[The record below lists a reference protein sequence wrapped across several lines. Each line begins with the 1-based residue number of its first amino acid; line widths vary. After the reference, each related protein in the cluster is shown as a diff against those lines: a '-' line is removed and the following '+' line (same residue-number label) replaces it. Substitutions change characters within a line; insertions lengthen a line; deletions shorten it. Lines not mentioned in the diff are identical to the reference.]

1 MNIYSPPKKPNK
13 LLQCLNMGRISFN
26 YRVNK
31 FKLIL
36 IKIKTC
42 KKIFFKD
49 THLGT
54 GIICNHFAI

>member
-1 MNIYSPPKKPNK
+1 MTKTLKMNIYSLKKKNPNK
-13 LLQCLNMGRISFN
+13 LLQCLNLGRISFN

-42 KKIFFKD
+42 KKIFFKK
-49 THLGT
+49 TR
-54 GIICNHFAI
+54 I